1 MSQNPQGSY
10 GQSGYTQ
17 PGQPGGS
24 GPQDRTQAGVPQ
36 RLTPPEGAAV
46 LTLEAPA
53 PPPVVQATQAPEL
66 APPVTEEQRPALDAK
81 VNQFMGAIM
90 AEQSGSPEFSRQADA
105 VRSRGDA
112 DIRRAAEMSNR
123 LLETPLNEMK
133 TGGLSDVSK
142 VSSTLVELRRI
153 IEDLDP
159 SEVGAQKKFLGI
171 IPFGDKIQ
179 DYFRKYQSSQKHL
192 NAILH
197 SLRSGQDELTKD
209 NVSLNMEK
217 QQLWDTMNRL
227 NQYIYL
233 AEQLDNQLSAAIAE
247 LQVTDPMKADAL
259 NKDVLFY
266 VRQKHQDLLTQLAVS
281 IQGYLAID
289 VIIKNNAELI
299 KGVDRAST
307 TTVSALRTAVI
318 TAQALGNQ
326 KLVLDQITA
335 LNVTTS
341 GLIERTSE
349 MLRDNSVTIQ
359 QQAASSTVS
368 IEALQKAFANVYQTM
383 DSIDSFKIEA
393 LNTMSQTI
401 GTLEAEVSK
410 SRPTSERARSR
421 TTGGGSPKASPA
433 LRTTTSAEVC
443 TTDRRKRWGCSRGC
457 GATTTNR
464 LSREP

>member
-1 MSQNPQGSY
+1 M
-10 GQSGYTQ
+10 
-17 PGQPGGS
+17 
-24 GPQDRTQAGVPQ
+24 
-36 RLTPPEGAAV
+36 
-46 LTLEAPA
+46 
-53 PPPVVQATQAPEL
+53 
-66 APPVTEEQRPALDAK
+66 APPVTEEQRPVLDAK

-90 AEQSGSPEFSRQADA
+90 SEESGSPEFSRQADA
-105 VRSRGDA
+105 VRSMGDA

-123 LLETPLNEMK
+123 LLDTPLNEMK

-142 VSSTLVELRRI
+142 VSGTLVELRRT
-153 IEDLDP
+153 IEELDP
-159 SEVGAQKKFLGI
+159 SEVGAQKKFLGL
-171 IPFGDKIQ
+171 IPFGDKVQ
-179 DYFRKYQSSQKHL
+179 DYFRKYQSSQNHL

-197 SLRSGQDELTKD
+197 ALRSGQDELTKD

-233 AEQLDNQLSAAIAE
+233 AEQLDSQLSGAIAE
-247 LQVTDPMKADAL
+247 LQVSDPMKADAL

-335 LNVTTS
+335 LNATTS

-368 IEALQKAFANVYQTM
+368 VESLQKAFANVYQTM

-393 LNTMSQTI
+393 LNNMSQTI
-401 GTLEAEVSK
+401 GTLETEVAK
-410 SRPTSERARSR
+410 SRAYLERARQSDSR
-421 TTGGGSPKASPA
+421 RGLAEGITSTPNYD
-433 LRTTTSAEVC
+433 LR
-443 TTDRRKRWGCSRGC
+443 
-457 GATTTNR
+457 
-464 LSREP
+464 

>member
-1 MSQNPQGSY
+1 MSQNSQGAY
-10 GQSGYTQ
+10 GPPGGYAQ
-17 PGQPGGS
+17 PGQPS
-24 GPQDRTQAGVPQ
+24 QPGPQDRSPAVAPP
-36 RLTPPEGAAV
+36 RLNPPEGAAV
-46 LTLEAPA
+46 LTLQAPA
-53 PPPVVQATQAPEL
+53 PPPVVQATQAPQM
-66 APPVTEEQRPALDAK
+66 APPVSEEQRPVLDAK

-90 AEQSGSPEFSRQADA
+90 SEESGSPEFSRQADA
-105 VRSRGDA
+105 VRSMGDA

-142 VSSTLVELRRI
+142 VSGTLVELRRI
-153 IEDLDP
+153 IEELDP
-159 SEVGAQKKFLGI
+159 SEVGAQKKFLGL
-171 IPFGDKIQ
+171 IPFGDKVQ
-179 DYFRKYQSSQKHL
+179 DYFRKYQSSQNHL

-197 SLRSGQDELTKD
+197 ALRSGQDELTKD

-233 AEQLDNQLSAAIAE
+233 AEQLDSQLSGAIAE
-247 LQVTDPMKADAL
+247 LQVSDPMKADAL

-335 LNVTTS
+335 LNATTS

-368 IEALQKAFANVYQTM
+368 VESLQKAFANVYQTM

-393 LNTMSQTI
+393 LNNMSQTI
-401 GTLEAEVSK
+401 GTLETEVAK
-410 SRPTSERARSR
+410 SRAYLERARQSDSR
-421 TTGGGSPKASPA
+421 RGLAEGITSTPNYD
-433 LRTTTSAEVC
+433 LR
-443 TTDRRKRWGCSRGC
+443 
-457 GATTTNR
+457 
-464 LSREP
+464 

>member
-1 MSQNPQGSY
+1 M
-10 GQSGYTQ
+10 
-17 PGQPGGS
+17 
-24 GPQDRTQAGVPQ
+24 
-36 RLTPPEGAAV
+36 
-46 LTLEAPA
+46 
-53 PPPVVQATQAPEL
+53 VQATQAPQM
-66 APPVTEEQRPALDAK
+66 APPVTAEQRPVLDAK

-90 AEQSGSPEFSRQADA
+90 AEQASSPEFSAQADA
-105 VRSRGDA
+105 VRSMGDA

-123 LLETPLNEMK
+123 LLDTPINEMK

-142 VSSTLVELRRI
+142 VSATLIELRKTV
-153 IEDLDP
+153 EGLDP
-159 SEVGAQKKFLGI
+159 SEVSKQKKFLGV

-179 DYFRKYQSSQKHL
+179 DYFRKYQSSQQHL

-197 SLRSGQDELTKD
+197 ALRSGQDELTKD

-233 AEQLDNQLSAAIAE
+233 AERLDTQLSASIAE

-289 VIIKNNAELI
+289 VIIKNNMELI

-335 LNVTTS
+335 LNATTS

-349 MLRDNSVTIQ
+349 MLKSNSVTIQ
-359 QQAASSTVS
+359 QQAASSTIS
-368 IEALQKAFANVYQTM
+368 IESLQKAFANIYQTM

-401 GTLEAEVSK
+401 GTLETEVSK
-410 SRPTSERARSR
+410 SRAYLERARQS
-421 TTGGGSPKASPA
+421 
-433 LRTTTSAEVC
+433 E
-443 TTDRRKRWGCSRGC
+443 DR
-457 GATTTNR
+457 AAITNS
-464 LSREP
+464 LSVPDYNLG

>member
-1 MSQNPQGSY
+1 MSQNSQGAY
-10 GQSGYTQ
+10 GPPGGYAQ
-17 PGQPGGS
+17 PGQPS
-24 GPQDRTQAGVPQ
+24 QTGPQDLSQAGVPP
-36 RLTPPEGAAV
+36 RLSPPEGAAV
-46 LTLEAPA
+46 LTLQAPA
-53 PPPVVQATQAPEL
+53 PPPVVQITQAPQM
-66 APPVTEEQRPALDAK
+66 APPVTEEQRPVLDSK
-81 VNQFMGAIM
+81 VTQFMGAIM
-90 AEQSGSPEFSRQADA
+90 SEESGSPEFSRQADA
-105 VRSRGDA
+105 VRSMGDA

-123 LLETPLNEMK
+123 LLDTPINEMK
-133 TGGLSDVSK
+133 TGGLSEVSK
-142 VSSTLVELRRI
+142 VSSTLLELRRI

-159 SEVGAQKKFLGI
+159 GEVGTQKKFLGI

-197 SLRSGQDELTKD
+197 ALRSGQDELTKD

-233 AEQLDNQLSAAIAE
+233 AEQLDSRLSGAIAE

-335 LNVTTS
+335 LNATTA

-368 IEALQKAFANVYQTM
+368 VESLQKAFANVYQTM

-401 GTLEAEVSK
+401 GTLETEVAK
-410 SRPTSERARSR
+410 SRAYLERARQSDER
-421 TTGGGSPKASPA
+421 RGLAEGI
-433 LRTTTSAEVC
+433 TS
-443 TTDRRKRWGCSRGC
+443 TPNYDLG
-457 GATTTNR
+457 
-464 LSREP
+464 

>member
-1 MSQNPQGSY
+1 MPLASTQVTSTSGVDRMGEEKQMSETPASPQG
-10 GQSGYTQ
+10 QATPDQAAATQ
-17 PGQPGGS
+17 PL
-24 GPQDRTQAGVPQ
+24 A
-36 RLTPPEGAAV
+36 PPPTANA

-53 PPPVVQATQAPEL
+53 PMPVVAETQAPQM

-81 VNQFMGAIM
+81 VNQFMTAIM
-90 AEQSGSPEFSRQADA
+90 AEQASSPEFSAQADA
-105 VRSRGDA
+105 VRSMGDG

-123 LLETPLNEMK
+123 LLDTPINEMNK
-133 TGGLSDVSK
+133 GGLSDVSK
-142 VSSTLVELRRI
+142 VSATLVELRKTV
-153 IEDLDP
+153 EGLDP
-159 SEVGAQKKFLGI
+159 SEVSKPKKFLGV

-179 DYFRKYQSSQKHL
+179 DYFRKYQSSQQHL

-197 SLRSGQDELTKD
+197 ALRSGQDELTKD

-233 AEQLDNQLSAAIAE
+233 AEQLDTQLAAQIAE
-247 LQVTDPMKADAL
+247 LQVTDPAKADAL

-289 VIIKNNAELI
+289 VIIKNNTELI

-326 KLVLDQITA
+326 KLVLDQISA
-335 LNVTTS
+335 LNTTTS

-349 MLRDNSVTIQ
+349 MLKSNSVTIQ
-359 QQAASSTVS
+359 QQAASSTIS
-368 IEALQKAFANVYQTM
+368 IESLQKAFANIYETM

-393 LNTMSQTI
+393 LNNMSQTI
-401 GTLEAEVSK
+401 GTLETEVAK
-410 SRPTSERARSR
+410 SRAYLDRARESD
-421 TTGGGSPKASPA
+421 
-433 LRTTTSAEVC
+433 
-443 TTDRRKRWGCSRGC
+443 DRQ
-457 GATTTNR
+457 AITNS
-464 LSREP
+464 LTVPDYNIG

>member
-1 MSQNPQGSY
+1 MSQNSQGAY
-10 GQSGYTQ
+10 GPPGGYAQ
-17 PGQPGGS
+17 PGQPS
-24 GPQDRTQAGVPQ
+24 QPGPQDRSPAVAPP
-36 RLTPPEGAAV
+36 RLNPPEGAAV
-46 LTLEAPA
+46 LTLQAPA
-53 PPPVVQATQAPEL
+53 PPPVVQATQAPQM
-66 APPVTEEQRPALDAK
+66 APPVSEEQRPVLDAK

-90 AEQSGSPEFSRQADA
+90 SEESGSPEFSRQADA
-105 VRSRGDA
+105 VRSMGDA

-142 VSSTLVELRRI
+142 VSGTLVELRRI
-153 IEDLDP
+153 IEELDP
-159 SEVGAQKKFLGI
+159 SEVGAQKKFLGL
-171 IPFGDKIQ
+171 IPFGDKVQ
-179 DYFRKYQSSQKHL
+179 DYFRKYQSSQNHL

-197 SLRSGQDELTKD
+197 ALRSGQDELTKD

-227 NQYIYL
+227 DQYIYL
-233 AEQLDNQLSAAIAE
+233 AEQLDSQLSGAIAE
-247 LQVTDPMKADAL
+247 LQVSDPMKADAL

-335 LNVTTS
+335 LNATTS

-368 IEALQKAFANVYQTM
+368 VESLQKAFANVYQTM

-393 LNTMSQTI
+393 LNNMSQTI
-401 GTLEAEVSK
+401 GTLETEVAK
-410 SRPTSERARSR
+410 SRAYLERARQSDSR
-421 TTGGGSPKASPA
+421 RGLAEGITSTPNYD
-433 LRTTTSAEVC
+433 LR
-443 TTDRRKRWGCSRGC
+443 
-457 GATTTNR
+457 
-464 LSREP
+464 

>member
-1 MSQNPQGSY
+1 MSQNSQGAY
-10 GQSGYTQ
+10 GPPGGYAQ
-17 PGQPGGS
+17 PGQPS
-24 GPQDRTQAGVPQ
+24 QPGPQDRSPAVAPP
-36 RLTPPEGAAV
+36 RLNPPEGAAV
-46 LTLEAPA
+46 LTLQAPA
-53 PPPVVQATQAPEL
+53 PPPVVQATQAPQM
-66 APPVTEEQRPALDAK
+66 APPVTEEQRPVLDAK

-90 AEQSGSPEFSRQADA
+90 SEESGSPEFSRQADA
-105 VRSRGDA
+105 VRSMGDA

-142 VSSTLVELRRI
+142 VSGTLVELRRT
-153 IEDLDP
+153 IEELDP
-159 SEVGAQKKFLGI
+159 SEVGAQKKFLGL
-171 IPFGDKIQ
+171 IPFGDKVQ
-179 DYFRKYQSSQKHL
+179 DYFRKYQSSQNHL

-197 SLRSGQDELTKD
+197 ALRSGQDELTKD

-233 AEQLDNQLSAAIAE
+233 AEQLDSQLSGAIAE
-247 LQVTDPMKADAL
+247 LQVSDPMKADAL

-335 LNVTTS
+335 LNATTS

-368 IEALQKAFANVYQTM
+368 VESLQKAFANVYQTM

-393 LNTMSQTI
+393 LNNMSQTI
-401 GTLEAEVSK
+401 GTLETEVAK
-410 SRPTSERARSR
+410 SRAYLERARQSDSR
-421 TTGGGSPKASPA
+421 RGLAEGITSTPNYD
-433 LRTTTSAEVC
+433 LR
-443 TTDRRKRWGCSRGC
+443 
-457 GATTTNR
+457 
-464 LSREP
+464 

>member
-1 MSQNPQGSY
+1 M
-10 GQSGYTQ
+10 
-17 PGQPGGS
+17 
-24 GPQDRTQAGVPQ
+24 
-36 RLTPPEGAAV
+36 
-46 LTLEAPA
+46 
-53 PPPVVQATQAPEL
+53 
-66 APPVTEEQRPALDAK
+66 APPVTEEQRPVLDAK

-90 AEQSGSPEFSRQADA
+90 SEESGSPEFSRQADA
-105 VRSRGDA
+105 VRSMGDA

-142 VSSTLVELRRI
+142 VSGTLVELRRI
-153 IEDLDP
+153 IEELDP
-159 SEVGAQKKFLGI
+159 SEVGAQKKFLGL
-171 IPFGDKIQ
+171 IPFGDKVQ
-179 DYFRKYQSSQKHL
+179 DYFRKYQSSQNHL

-197 SLRSGQDELTKD
+197 ALRSGQDELTKD

-233 AEQLDNQLSAAIAE
+233 AEQLDSQLSGAIAE
-247 LQVTDPMKADAL
+247 LQVSDPMKADAL

-335 LNVTTS
+335 LNATTS

-368 IEALQKAFANVYQTM
+368 VESLQKAFANVYQTM

-393 LNTMSQTI
+393 LNNMSQTI
-401 GTLEAEVSK
+401 GTLETEVAK
-410 SRPTSERARSR
+410 SRAYLERARQSDSR
-421 TTGGGSPKASPA
+421 RGLAEGITSTPNYD
-433 LRTTTSAEVC
+433 LR
-443 TTDRRKRWGCSRGC
+443 
-457 GATTTNR
+457 
-464 LSREP
+464 

>member
-1 MSQNPQGSY
+1 M
-10 GQSGYTQ
+10 
-17 PGQPGGS
+17 
-24 GPQDRTQAGVPQ
+24 
-36 RLTPPEGAAV
+36 
-46 LTLEAPA
+46 
-53 PPPVVQATQAPEL
+53 
-66 APPVTEEQRPALDAK
+66 APPVSEEQRPVLDAK

-90 AEQSGSPEFSRQADA
+90 SEESGSPEFSRQADA
-105 VRSRGDA
+105 VRSMGDA

-142 VSSTLVELRRI
+142 VSGTLVELRRI
-153 IEDLDP
+153 IEELDP
-159 SEVGAQKKFLGI
+159 SEVGAQKKFLGL
-171 IPFGDKIQ
+171 IPFGDKVQ
-179 DYFRKYQSSQKHL
+179 DYFRKYQSSQNHL

-197 SLRSGQDELTKD
+197 ALRSGQDELTKD

-233 AEQLDNQLSAAIAE
+233 AEQLDSQLSGAIAE
-247 LQVTDPMKADAL
+247 LQVSDPMKADAL

-335 LNVTTS
+335 LNATTS

-368 IEALQKAFANVYQTM
+368 VESLQKAFANVYQTM

-393 LNTMSQTI
+393 LNNMSQTI
-401 GTLEAEVSK
+401 GTLETEVAK
-410 SRPTSERARSR
+410 SRAYLERARQSDSR
-421 TTGGGSPKASPA
+421 RGLAEGITSTPNYD
-433 LRTTTSAEVC
+433 LR
-443 TTDRRKRWGCSRGC
+443 
-457 GATTTNR
+457 
-464 LSREP
+464 

>member
-1 MSQNPQGSY
+1 MSQTPPPTPQGNY
-10 GQSGYTQ
+10 GHPGQSGSFGQPPTPAADQYAQ
-17 PGQPGGS
+17 PGQFGAGAQAV
-24 GPQDRTQAGVPQ
+24 QDAPQ
-36 RLTPPEGAAV
+36 RLAPPSGAAV

-53 PPPVVQATQAPEL
+53 PVPAVVATQAPEM
-66 APPVTEEQRPALDAK
+66 APPVTTEQQAVLDAK
-81 VNQFMGAIM
+81 VGQFMGAIM
-90 AEQSGSPEFSRQADA
+90 NEQAGSPEFSSQTEA
-105 VRSRGDA
+105 VRSMGDA

-133 TGGLSDVSK
+133 SGGLSDVSK
-142 VSSTLVELRRI
+142 VSGTLVELRRI

-159 SEVGAQKKFLGI
+159 GEVSQQKKFLGI

-192 NAILH
+192 NSILH
-197 SLRSGQDELTKD
+197 ALRSGQDELTKD

-233 AEQLDNQLSAAIAE
+233 AEQLDTQLAASIAE

-326 KLVLDQITA
+326 KLVLDQISA
-335 LNVTTS
+335 LNTTTS

-349 MLRDNSVTIQ
+349 MLKTNSVTIQ

-368 IEALQKAFANVYQTM
+368 IEALQKAFANIYQTM
-383 DSIDSFKIEA
+383 DSIDSFKLEA
-393 LNTMSQTI
+393 LNSMSQTI
-401 GTLEAEVSK
+401 GTLETEVAK
-410 SRPTSERARSR
+410 SRAYLDRARQADER
-421 TTGGGSPKASPA
+421 
-433 LRTTTSAEVC
+433 SAVAN
-443 TTDRRKRWGCSRGC
+443 SI
-457 GATTTNR
+457 ATPNYD
-464 LSREP
+464 LG

>member
-1 MSQNPQGSY
+1 MSQNSQGAY
-10 GQSGYTQ
+10 GPPGGYAQ
-17 PGQPGGS
+17 PGQPS
-24 GPQDRTQAGVPQ
+24 QPGPQDRSPAVAPP
-36 RLTPPEGAAV
+36 RLNPPEGAAV
-46 LTLEAPA
+46 LTLPAPA
-53 PPPVVQATQAPEL
+53 PPPVVQATQAPQM
-66 APPVTEEQRPALDAK
+66 APPVSEEQRPVLDAK

-90 AEQSGSPEFSRQADA
+90 SEESGSPEFSRQADA
-105 VRSRGDA
+105 VRSMGDA

-142 VSSTLVELRRI
+142 VSGTLVELRRI
-153 IEDLDP
+153 IEELDP
-159 SEVGAQKKFLGI
+159 SEVGAQKKFLGL
-171 IPFGDKIQ
+171 IPFGDKVQ
-179 DYFRKYQSSQKHL
+179 DYFRKYQSSQNHL

-197 SLRSGQDELTKD
+197 ALRSGQDELTKD

-233 AEQLDNQLSAAIAE
+233 AEQLDSQLSGAIAE
-247 LQVTDPMKADAL
+247 LQVSDPMKADAL

-335 LNVTTS
+335 LNATTS

-368 IEALQKAFANVYQTM
+368 VESLQKAFANVYQTM

-393 LNTMSQTI
+393 LNNMSQTI
-401 GTLEAEVSK
+401 GTLETEVAK
-410 SRPTSERARSR
+410 SRAYLERARQSDSR
-421 TTGGGSPKASPA
+421 RGLAEGITSTPNYD
-433 LRTTTSAEVC
+433 LR
-443 TTDRRKRWGCSRGC
+443 
-457 GATTTNR
+457 
-464 LSREP
+464 

>member
-105 VRSRGDA
+105 VRSMGDA

-133 TGGLSDVSK
+133 TGGLSDVSR

-410 SRPTSERARSR
+410 SRAYLERARQSD
-421 TTGGGSPKASPA
+421 
-433 LRTTTSAEVC
+433 
-443 TTDRRKRWGCSRGC
+443 DRRGLAEGITSTPNYDLG
-457 GATTTNR
+457 
-464 LSREP
+464 

>member
-1 MSQNPQGSY
+1 M
-10 GQSGYTQ
+10 
-17 PGQPGGS
+17 
-24 GPQDRTQAGVPQ
+24 
-36 RLTPPEGAAV
+36 
-46 LTLEAPA
+46 
-53 PPPVVQATQAPEL
+53 
-66 APPVTEEQRPALDAK
+66 APPVTEEQRPVLDSK
-81 VNQFMGAIM
+81 VTQFMGAIM
-90 AEQSGSPEFSRQADA
+90 SEESGSPEFSRQADA
-105 VRSRGDA
+105 VRSMGDA

-123 LLETPLNEMK
+123 LLDTPINEMK
-133 TGGLSDVSK
+133 TGGLSEVSK
-142 VSSTLVELRRI
+142 VSSTLLELRRI

-159 SEVGAQKKFLGI
+159 GEVGTQKKFLGI

-197 SLRSGQDELTKD
+197 ALRSGQDELTKD

-233 AEQLDNQLSAAIAE
+233 AEQLDSRLSGAIAE

-335 LNVTTS
+335 LNATTA

-368 IEALQKAFANVYQTM
+368 VESLQKAFANVYQTM

-401 GTLEAEVSK
+401 GTLETEVAK
-410 SRPTSERARSR
+410 SRAYLERARQSDER
-421 TTGGGSPKASPA
+421 RGLAEGI
-433 LRTTTSAEVC
+433 TS
-443 TTDRRKRWGCSRGC
+443 TPNYDLG
-457 GATTTNR
+457 
-464 LSREP
+464 

>member
-1 MSQNPQGSY
+1 MSQNLQGAY
-10 GQSGYTQ
+10 GPPGGYAQ
-17 PGQPGGS
+17 PGQPS
-24 GPQDRTQAGVPQ
+24 QTGPQDLSQAGVPP
-36 RLTPPEGAAV
+36 RLSPPEGAAV
-46 LTLEAPA
+46 LTLQAPA
-53 PPPVVQATQAPEL
+53 PPPVVQITQAPQM
-66 APPVTEEQRPALDAK
+66 APPVTEEQRPVLDSK
-81 VNQFMGAIM
+81 VTQFMGAIM
-90 AEQSGSPEFSRQADA
+90 SEESGSPEFSRQADA
-105 VRSRGDA
+105 VRSMGDA

-123 LLETPLNEMK
+123 LLDTPINEMK
-133 TGGLSDVSK
+133 TGGLSEVSK
-142 VSSTLVELRRI
+142 VSSTLLELRRI

-159 SEVGAQKKFLGI
+159 GEVGTQKKFLGI

-197 SLRSGQDELTKD
+197 ALRSGQDELTKD

-233 AEQLDNQLSAAIAE
+233 AEQLDSRLSGAIAE

-259 NKDVLFY
+259 NMDVLFY

-335 LNVTTS
+335 LNATTA

-368 IEALQKAFANVYQTM
+368 VESLQKAFANVYQTM
-383 DSIDSFKIEA
+383 DSIDSFKIGA

-401 GTLEAEVSK
+401 GTLETEVAK
-410 SRPTSERARSR
+410 SRAYLERARQSDER
-421 TTGGGSPKASPA
+421 RGLAEGI
-433 LRTTTSAEVC
+433 TS
-443 TTDRRKRWGCSRGC
+443 TPNYDLG
-457 GATTTNR
+457 
-464 LSREP
+464 